1 MQKTVQIIKGKV
13 LFCSGVLVNMLK
25 KKYGTLWNL
34 KAPDRNFE
42 SITDQTSVDCHRVP
56 LGLRVKSAIECHRVP
71 LSANRIR
78 RMP

>member
-13 LFCSGVLVNMLK
+13 LFCSSVLVNMLK

-34 KAPDRNFE
+34 MEPYGTLWNIKAPDRNFE

-56 LGLRVKSAIECHRVP
+56 LGLRVKSAI
-71 LSANRIR
+71 RIR

>member
-1 MQKTVQIIKGKV
+1 MEP
-13 LFCSGVLVNMLK
+13 
-25 KKYGTLWNL
+25 YGTLWNL
-34 KAPDRNFE
+34 KAPERNFE
-42 SITDQTSVDCHRVP
+42 RITDQTSVDCHRVP

>member
-1 MQKTVQIIKGKV
+1 MVEI
-13 LFCSGVLVNMLK
+13 GVLNVQMCK
-25 KKYGTLWNL
+25 KKVWNLMEPYGTLWNL